1 MATGRKPKE
10 DATPNEAKEVV
21 TQPKAK
27 GYNQETGE
35 FVR

>member
-10 DATPNEAKEVV
+10 DATPETDEEPEVSK
-21 TQPKAK
+21 PK

-35 FVR
+35 FVQ